1 MHCKKLFFTSRRRK
15 LKSCTWDLLCAGNWN
30 HVLFAGKLKSYTWD
44 LLCAGNWNH
53 ALEIY
58 CAVWNWNHALEIR
71 FHCAWEIENPLWN
84 LLCSWELKI
93 HTGIFCSGK
102 LKIHCGKY
110 CAMGNLRFTNYK
122 YAAWGTGNWKS
133 IVLSTVLLLFTVH
146 GKLSIP

>member
-1 MHCKKLFFTSRRRK
+1 MKVCARSARFFKDINLFREEKLFKNALQEAIESN
-15 LKSCTWDLLCAGNWN
+15 LL
-30 HVLFAGKLKSYTWD
+30 AGKLKSCWD

-58 CAVWNWNHALEIR
+58 CAREIEIMYCSLGNWNHTLEIY
-71 FHCAWEIENPLWN
+71 CARVIEIMHLR
-84 LLCSWELKI
+84 SDS
-93 HTGIFCSGK
+93 TMRGK

-110 CAMGNLRFTNYK
+110 CAMGTLRFTNYK

-146 GKLSIP
+146 GKSGN